1 MGVGD
6 SRKKTKIK
14 TLLDNHPITIQ
25 KIPKPPKLS
34 HTKMD
39 MDDFIPQTLNES
51 LNEWCARLVNILT
64 PRVIEN
70 LWKLLD
76 EARRTAMDAKQL
88 DKYLLSFQQ
97 LLQFVPKWSIAQ
109 VEEVRKYIIQKSG
122 CHHLEELITCAHI
135 ILTKALVC
143 ARPGNRQKQLNVS
156 IPKIDS
162 FLHKVFI
169 KSAGHAY
176 RNAYLFEKEVS
187 KLQQQ
192 RNMHDLEK
200 LVQRAILDVIR
211 ENIPEEEIIRA
222 FLDENYEFEEETII
236 ENIPASETIEEKGA
250 VDSNVQNSGGETVGS
265 GESVPYIQDVST
277 EPVITRLE
285 TDDMGLEIM
294 KTVSAGDFGGG
305 SGSINTE
312 FKPKTIQQLAEQSSA
327 MDYAQTVEKIGD
339 SIGNGDGLLD
349 VFDLDA
355 EIGGNGKEPVSLGA
369 TDYLDK
375 SSGGDFMLDIEDIA

>member
-1 MGVGD
+1 
-6 SRKKTKIK
+6 
-14 TLLDNHPITIQ
+14 
-25 KIPKPPKLS
+25 
-34 HTKMD
+34 

-51 LNEWCARLVNILT
+51 LNEWCARLVNVLT
-64 PRVIEN
+64 PRIIEN
-70 LWKLLD
+70 LWKLLE

-109 VEEVRKYIIQKSG
+109 VEEVRKHIIQKSG
-122 CHHLEELITCAHI
+122 CNHLEELITCAHI

-156 IPKIDS
+156 IPKIDA
-162 FLHKVFI
+162 FIHKAFI

-176 RNAYLFEKEVS
+176 RNAYLFEKEVN

-222 FLDENYEFEEETII
+222 FLDENYEYEEETII
-236 ENIPASETIEEKGA
+236 ENIPDESTEKEGEVENKEKTVESSTTGGGGA
-250 VDSNVQNSGGETVGS
+250 MEDTGAK
-265 GESVPYIQDVST
+265 PYIQNVSD

-285 TDDMGLEIM
+285 FDESSTTPSITTSLPTGLEVVKRQIPESELALEPE
-294 KTVSAGDFGGG
+294 TLEF
-305 SGSINTE
+305 
-312 FKPKTIQQLAEQSSA
+312 FKPKTTQQLAEQSSA
-327 MDYAQTVEKIGD
+327 MDFVKLNEEQKTD
-339 SIGNGDGLLD
+339 DFSGLID
-349 VFDLDA
+349 VFDLAA
-355 EIGGNGKEPVSLGA
+355 EDEKSKSLGA
-369 TDYLDK
+369 VNHISDTN
-375 SSGGDFMLDIEDIA
+375 DFMLDIEDISS

>member
-1 MGVGD
+1 
-6 SRKKTKIK
+6 
-14 TLLDNHPITIQ
+14 
-25 KIPKPPKLS
+25 
-34 HTKMD
+34 

-51 LNEWCARLVNILT
+51 LNEWCARLVNVLT

-70 LWKLLD
+70 IWKLLE

-97 LLQFVPKWSIAQ
+97 LLQFVPKWSTSQ

-156 IPKIDS
+156 IPKIDV
-162 FLHKVFI
+162 FIHKVFI

-187 KLQQQ
+187 NLQKQ

-200 LVQRAILDVIR
+200 LVHRAILDVIR

-222 FLDENYEFEEETII
+222 FLDENYEYEEETII
-236 ENIPASETIEEKGA
+236 ENIPEEDLDNKKVEGKVEEKVSQYGEMEK
-250 VDSNVQNSGGETVGS
+250 GGE
-265 GESVPYIQDVST
+265 VPYIQDMST
-277 EPVITRLE
+277 EPVVTRLE
-285 TDDMGLEIM
+285 FNENTPISSLASASSLSGLEVVKSKQDELESVDI
-294 KTVSAGDFGGG
+294 D
-305 SGSINTE
+305 
-312 FKPKTIQQLAEQSSA
+312 FKPKTIQQLAEQSSS
-327 MDYAQTVEKIGD
+327 MDYMKTKDEISEQLGGD
-339 SIGNGDGLLD
+339 KLNLSDLID
-349 VFDLDA
+349 VFDLGA
-355 EIGGNGKEPVSLGA
+355 EEDNKKSLGA
-369 TDYLDK
+369 VEYLSD
-375 SSGGDFMLDIEDIA
+375 SNDFLLGIQDIS

>member
-1 MGVGD
+1 
-6 SRKKTKIK
+6 
-14 TLLDNHPITIQ
+14 
-25 KIPKPPKLS
+25 
-34 HTKMD
+34 

-51 LNEWCARLVNILT
+51 LNEWCARLVNVLT

-156 IPKIDS
+156 IPKIDV

-187 KLQQQ
+187 KIQQQ

-236 ENIPASETIEEKGA
+236 ENIPVSETVEEKGTGA
-250 VDSNVQNSGGETVGS
+250 VDSIVSNVGGEGA
-265 GESVPYIQDVST
+265 ESVPYIQDVSM
-277 EPVITRLE
+277 EPTITRLE
-285 TDDMGLEIM
+285 TDDVGLEVVSVKGNM
-294 KTVSAGDFGGG
+294 GGGGGNTNGSAEFQPKTV
-305 SGSINTE
+305 
-312 FKPKTIQQLAEQSSA
+312 QQLAEQSSA
-327 MDYAQTVEKIGD
+327 MEFAQTVEKIGD
-339 SIGNGDGLLD
+339 SVGNGGGLLD

-355 EIGGNGKEPVSLGA
+355 ELGGGGKEPMSLGA

-375 SSGGDFMLDIEDIA
+375 SPGGDFMLDIEDIA

>member
-1 MGVGD
+1 
-6 SRKKTKIK
+6 
-14 TLLDNHPITIQ
+14 
-25 KIPKPPKLS
+25 
-34 HTKMD
+34 

-51 LNEWCARLVNILT
+51 LNEWCARLVNVLT

-70 LWKLLD
+70 LWKLLE

-109 VEEVRKYIIQKSG
+109 VEEVRKHIIQKSG
-122 CHHLEELITCAHI
+122 CSHLEELITCAHI

-156 IPKIDS
+156 IPKVDVFI
-162 FLHKVFI
+162 HKVFI
-169 KSAGHAY
+169 KSAGHSY

-187 KLQQQ
+187 KLQYQ

-222 FLDENYEFEEETII
+222 FLDENYEYEEETII
-236 ENIPASETIEEKGA
+236 ENIPDESLEEKGE
-250 VDSNVQNSGGETVGS
+250 DRREKKMEGGAMDNH
-265 GESVPYIQDVST
+265 GERGEIPYIQDVSN

-285 TDDMGLEIM
+285 FNEESVIPSASSMGQSGLEVI
-294 KTVSAGDFGGG
+294 KSNGDIESNLESVDLDVFL
-305 SGSINTE
+305 
-312 FKPKTIQQLAEQSSA
+312 PKTTQQLAEQSSA
-327 MDYAQTVEKIGD
+327 MDFMKTKEETSEQLKTDDFSNLI
-339 SIGNGDGLLD
+339 D
-349 VFDLDA
+349 VFDLGA
-355 EIGGNGKEPVSLGA
+355 EEEKSSSLGA
-369 TDYLDK
+369 VNHLND
-375 SSGGDFMLDIEDIA
+375 SNDFMLDIEDIS

>member
-1 MGVGD
+1 MN
-6 SRKKTKIK
+6 I
-14 TLLDNHPITIQ
+14 LLSFEKPET
-25 KIPKPPKLS
+25 PKNEQ
-34 HTKMD
+34 TKMD

-51 LNEWCARLVNILT
+51 LNEWCARLVNVLT
-64 PRVIEN
+64 PRVVEN

-97 LLQFVPKWSIAQ
+97 LLQFVPKWSTAQ

-122 CHHLEELITCAHI
+122 CQHLEELITCAHI

-156 IPKIDS
+156 IPKIDV

-200 LVQRAILDVIR
+200 LVHRAILDVIR

-236 ENIPASETIEEKGA
+236 ENIPDSETVEEKGA
-250 VDSNVQNSGGETVGS
+250 GGSIVPNSGGETVGN

-285 TDDMGLEIM
+285 TEDVGLEIM
-294 KTVSAGDFGGG
+294 KTASAGGGGGG
-305 SGSINTE
+305 SGLINTE
-312 FKPKTIQQLAEQSSA
+312 FQPKTVQQLAEQSSA
-327 MDYAQTVEKIGD
+327 MDYAQSVEKIGE

-355 EIGGNGKEPVSLGA
+355 EMGGIGKEPLSLGA

>member
-1 MGVGD
+1 
-6 SRKKTKIK
+6 
-14 TLLDNHPITIQ
+14 
-25 KIPKPPKLS
+25 
-34 HTKMD
+34 MD

-51 LNEWCARLVNILT
+51 LNEWCARLVNVLT
-64 PRVIEN
+64 PRVVEN

-97 LLQFVPKWSIAQ
+97 LLQFVPKWSTAQ

-156 IPKIDS
+156 IPKIDV

-236 ENIPASETIEEKGA
+236 ENIPVSETVEEKGA
-250 VDSNVQNSGGETVGS
+250 MGSSVPNAGSETVGS

-285 TDDMGLEIM
+285 TDNVGLEVVKSIVEEPVLVKEVVEEFQP
-294 KTVSAGDFGGG
+294 KTV
-305 SGSINTE
+305 
-312 FKPKTIQQLAEQSSA
+312 QQLAEQSSA
-327 MDYAQTVEKIGD
+327 MDYTQTVEKIGD
-339 SIGNGDGLLD
+339 SIGGGDGLLD
-349 VFDLDA
+349 IFDLDA
-355 EIGGNGKEPVSLGA
+355 ELGGSGKEPKSLGA

>member
-1 MGVGD
+1 
-6 SRKKTKIK
+6 
-14 TLLDNHPITIQ
+14 
-25 KIPKPPKLS
+25 
-34 HTKMD
+34 MD

-51 LNEWCARLVNILT
+51 LNEWCARLVNVLT

-97 LLQFVPKWSIAQ
+97 LLQFVPKWSTSQ

-236 ENIPASETIEEKGA
+236 ENIPASETMEEKGV
-250 VDSNVQNSGGETVGS
+250 VDSIVPNVGGEG

-285 TDDMGLEIM
+285 TDDVGLEV
-294 KTVSAGDFGGG
+294 VSAVVNGG
-305 SGSINTE
+305 SGSGSENTNGSIE
-312 FKPKTIQQLAEQSSA
+312 FQPKTVQQLAEQSSA
-327 MDYAQTVEKIGD
+327 MDYVQTVEKIGD
-339 SIGNGDGLLD
+339 SIGGGDGLLD

-355 EIGGNGKEPVSLGA
+355 EFGGSGKKPVSLGA

>member
-1 MGVGD
+1 
-6 SRKKTKIK
+6 
-14 TLLDNHPITIQ
+14 
-25 KIPKPPKLS
+25 
-34 HTKMD
+34 

-51 LNEWCARLVNILT
+51 LNEWCARLVNVLT

-156 IPKIDS
+156 IPKIDV

-187 KLQQQ
+187 KIQQQ

-236 ENIPASETIEEKGA
+236 ENIPDSETVEEKGI
-250 VDSNVQNSGGETVGS
+250 VESIVQTTGGETVGS
-265 GESVPYIQDVST
+265 GESVPYIQDVSS

-285 TDDMGLEIM
+285 TDDVGLEVM
-294 KTVSAGDFGGG
+294 KTASAVGFGGG
-305 SGSINTE
+305 NGLINSE
-312 FKPKTIQQLAEQSSA
+312 FQPKTVQQLAEQSSA
-327 MDYAQTVEKIGD
+327 MDFVQTVEKIGD
-339 SIGNGDGLLD
+339 SIGGGDGLLD

-355 EIGGNGKEPVSLGA
+355 EIGGGKEPMSLGA

-375 SSGGDFMLDIEDIA
+375 SPGGDFMLDIEDIA

>member
-1 MGVGD
+1 
-6 SRKKTKIK
+6 
-14 TLLDNHPITIQ
+14 
-25 KIPKPPKLS
+25 
-34 HTKMD
+34 

-51 LNEWCARLVNILT
+51 LNEWCARLVNVLT

-156 IPKIDS
+156 IPKIDV

-187 KLQQQ
+187 KIQQQ

-236 ENIPASETIEEKGA
+236 ENIPDSETVEEKGTGAA
-250 VDSNVQNSGGETVGS
+250 VDSIVLNAGGEGA
-265 GESVPYIQDVST
+265 ESVPYIKDVSS

-285 TDDMGLEIM
+285 TDDVGLEV
-294 KTVSAGDFGGG
+294 VSAAAIGG
-305 SGSINTE
+305 SGSGNKSGSAE
-312 FKPKTIQQLAEQSSA
+312 FQPKTVQQLAEQSSA
-327 MDYAQTVEKIGD
+327 MDFVQTVEKIGD
-339 SIGNGDGLLD
+339 SVGNGDGLLD

-355 EIGGNGKEPVSLGA
+355 ELGGGGKEPMSLGA
-369 TDYLDK
+369 TDYLSK
-375 SSGGDFMLDIEDIA
+375 TGGDFMLDIEDIA

>member
-1 MGVGD
+1 
-6 SRKKTKIK
+6 
-14 TLLDNHPITIQ
+14 
-25 KIPKPPKLS
+25 
-34 HTKMD
+34 MD

-51 LNEWCARLVNILT
+51 LNEWCARLVNVLT
-64 PRVIEN
+64 PRVVEN

-97 LLQFVPKWSIAQ
+97 LLQFVPKWSTAQ

-122 CHHLEELITCAHI
+122 CQHLEELITCAHI

-156 IPKIDS
+156 IPKIDV

-200 LVQRAILDVIR
+200 LVHRAILDVIR

-236 ENIPASETIEEKGA
+236 ENIPVSETVEEQGAGA
-250 VDSNVQNSGGETVGS
+250 VGSIVPNAGGETVGS

-285 TDDMGLEIM
+285 TEDVGLEVVKSSIEEPVRGVVEEFQP
-294 KTVSAGDFGGG
+294 KTV
-305 SGSINTE
+305 
-312 FKPKTIQQLAEQSSA
+312 QQLAEQSSA
-327 MDYAQTVEKIGD
+327 MDYAQTVEKIGE

-355 EIGGNGKEPVSLGA
+355 EMGGIGKEPMSLGA

>member
-1 MGVGD
+1 
-6 SRKKTKIK
+6 
-14 TLLDNHPITIQ
+14 
-25 KIPKPPKLS
+25 
-34 HTKMD
+34 MD

-51 LNEWCARLVNILT
+51 LNEWCARLVNVLT
-64 PRVIEN
+64 PRVVEN

-76 EARRTAMDAKQL
+76 EARRTAIDAKQL

-109 VEEVRKYIIQKSG
+109 VEEVRKHIIQKSG
-122 CHHLEELITCAHI
+122 CNHLEELITCAHI

-156 IPKIDS
+156 IPKIDA
-162 FLHKVFI
+162 FIHKVFI

-200 LVQRAILDVIR
+200 LVHRAILDTIR

-222 FLDENYEFEEETII
+222 FLDENYEYEEETII
-236 ENIPASETIEEKGA
+236 ENIPDEPLEENKKEEKGEDKKMEGGAVENNEEKGA
-250 VDSNVQNSGGETVGS
+250 
-265 GESVPYIQDVST
+265 VPYIQDVSK

-285 TDDMGLEIM
+285 TDDSTSIVSPSSVMNNGLEVVKSNAEM
-294 KTVSAGDFGGG
+294 ETRLENVDLDAFQ
-305 SGSINTE
+305 
-312 FKPKTIQQLAEQSSA
+312 PKTTQQLAEQSSA
-327 MDYAQTVEKIGD
+327 MEFVKIKD
-339 SIGNGDGLLD
+339 ETSQQLKTDDFSNLID
-349 VFDLDA
+349 VFDLGA
-355 EIGGNGKEPVSLGA
+355 EEEKTKSLGA
-369 TDYLDK
+369 VKHIDNN
-375 SSGGDFMLDIEDIA
+375 DFLLDIEDIS

>member
-1 MGVGD
+1 
-6 SRKKTKIK
+6 
-14 TLLDNHPITIQ
+14 
-25 KIPKPPKLS
+25 
-34 HTKMD
+34 MD

-51 LNEWCARLVNILT
+51 LNEWCARLVNVLT

-97 LLQFVPKWSIAQ
+97 LLQFVPKWSTAQ

-143 ARPGNRQKQLNVS
+143 ARPGNRQKQFNVS
-156 IPKIDS
+156 IPKIDV

-187 KLQQQ
+187 KIQQQ

-236 ENIPASETIEEKGA
+236 ENIPISETMEEKGA
-250 VDSNVQNSGGETVGS
+250 VESIVQKTGGEPVGS

-285 TDDMGLEIM
+285 TDDVGLEV
-294 KTVSAGDFGGG
+294 VSAAVSGG
-305 SGSINTE
+305 SGSGNTNGSAE
-312 FKPKTIQQLAEQSSA
+312 FQPKTVQQLAEQSSA
-327 MDYAQTVEKIGD
+327 MDYVQTVEKIGD
-339 SIGNGDGLLD
+339 SIGGGDGLLD

-355 EIGGNGKEPVSLGA
+355 ELGGGGKEPVSLGA
-369 TDYLDK
+369 TDYLSK
-375 SSGGDFMLDIEDIA
+375 SGGDFMLDIEDIA